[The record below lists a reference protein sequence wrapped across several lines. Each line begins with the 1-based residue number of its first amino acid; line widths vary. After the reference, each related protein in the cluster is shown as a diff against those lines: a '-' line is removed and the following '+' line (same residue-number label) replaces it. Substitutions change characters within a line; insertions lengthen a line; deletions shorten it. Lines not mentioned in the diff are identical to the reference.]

1 VESVVGIF
9 NTRAAAIEAADR
21 LRSLGF
27 DGAQLTVFSP
37 GGVGPDLES
46 APTDEGEQP
55 GMGAAL
61 GGVVGGA
68 LGLSAGAVAA
78 SLVVPGIGSVV
89 ALTLGAAAA
98 AGLAGA
104 AAGGAV
110 GRALEH
116 YLSMGIPK
124 DEIFVYEQ
132 ALREGHSL
140 VVAASDRDDQMEAAR
155 RTLED
160 SGAQSLD
167 AAREKWWIGIREVE
181 EEAYARPDEFRA
193 VEETFRRGFA
203 AALHPDL
210 RDKNYTDAAASLE
223 QKYPRDYDQEAFR
236 RGFERGRSYYRQ
248 FLADPTQR

>member
-1 VESVVGIF
+1 MESIVGVF
-9 NTRAAAIEAADR
+9 DTRAAAIEGANR

-27 DGAQLTVFSP
+27 DDARLTVFSP

-89 ALTLGAAAA
+89 ALTLGAAAV
-98 AGLAGA
+98 AGLGGA

-116 YLSMGIPK
+116 YLSMGVPK
-124 DEIFVYEQ
+124 DEIFFYEQ
-132 ALREGHSL
+132 ALRQGRSI
-140 VVAASDRDDQMEAAR
+140 VVAAWDGDDQIDAAR
-155 RTLED
+155 RALED
-160 SGAQSLD
+160 SGAESLD

-181 EEAYARPDEFRA
+181 EGAYAAPDEFRA
-193 VEETFRRGFA
+193 VEHTFRRGFA

-210 RDKNYTDAAASLE
+210 REKSYADAAASLR
-223 QKYPRDYDQEAFR
+223 QKYPDDYDQEAFR
-236 RGFERGRSYYRQ
+236 RGFERGRSYYRR
-248 FLADPTQR
+248 FLTDEARR